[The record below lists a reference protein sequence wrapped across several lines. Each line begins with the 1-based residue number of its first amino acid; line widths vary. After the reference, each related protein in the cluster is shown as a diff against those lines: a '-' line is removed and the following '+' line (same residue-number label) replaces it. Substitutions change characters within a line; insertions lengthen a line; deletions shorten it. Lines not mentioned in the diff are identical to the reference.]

1 MLLTFAGRNIFH
13 RTVVIVWCCPL
24 SWKRKIDSRT
34 GFKTSSF
41 SSLFPFILVLFFFF
55 DLESFFFFSC
65 DAICINNGI
74 LLFDWCSLPKVDLK
88 CHAPSDDTFLAT
100 NKRCDVW
107 GGQGVKTKTNL
118 ATVAWGDGLILFK
131 IVAKHYAMPA
141 CSIFYLTEHFG
152 AFWRVQWK
160 NAAQTEVSHIFQN
173 VFLEKYSTYEG
184 EIWPLCSTCCIN
196 WSLQPV
202 AKMLRHLTWKT
213 LFLTKH
219 RIKSYICKIKQLPSP
234 SPIFNVVLRKFQHDL
249 LLWPTLRRE
258 RGGLKREDL
267 INTLD
272 VQIRYNVSSLF
283 ATGCLNAEVSCYSI
297 SRLS

>member
-1 MLLTFAGRNIFH
+1 
-13 RTVVIVWCCPL
+13 
-24 SWKRKIDSRT
+24 
-34 GFKTSSF
+34 
-41 SSLFPFILVLFFFF
+41 
-55 DLESFFFFSC
+55 
-65 DAICINNGI
+65 
-74 LLFDWCSLPKVDLK
+74 
-88 CHAPSDDTFLAT
+88 
-100 NKRCDVW
+100 
-107 GGQGVKTKTNL
+107 
-118 ATVAWGDGLILFK
+118 
-131 IVAKHYAMPA
+131 MPA

-184 EIWPLCSTCCIN
+184 EIWPFCSTCCIN

-219 RIKSYICKIKQLPSP
+219 RIKSHISKIKQLPPP

-258 RGGLKREDL
+258 GGLKCKDL
-267 INTLD
+267 IGSLD

-283 ATGCLNAEVSCYSI
+283 ATGCLNAELSCYSI